1 MSFEK
6 PSTGRLGESRKVSLK
21 IMVDKQVKDAL
32 GKIRTKKSVSNLVNG
47 LLMITIRQFDPGPS
61 APLIHDLRA
70 LFKKH
75 LLRAKLSG
83 DGEEITCIENLESQL
98 QPYYDL
104 AGVPIDGAE
113 IKFEE
118 EINRTSTTVSF
129 AHDYSWYSTPHMC
142 HESPMAFYRKER
154 SWKCSICGSRYYED

>member
-1 MSFEK
+1 
-6 PSTGRLGESRKVSLK
+6 
-21 IMVDKQVKDAL
+21 MVDKQVKDAL

-47 LLMITIRQFDPGPS
+47 LLTITIRQFDPGPS
-61 APLIHDLRA
+61 APLIYDLRA
-70 LFKKH
+70 LFKRH

-83 DGEEITCIENLESQL
+83 DGEVITCIENLESQL

-104 AGVPIDGAE
+104 AEVPTDGAG
-113 IKFEE
+113 IRIEE

-142 HESPMAFYRKER
+142 HGSPMAFSRKER
-154 SWKCSICGSRYYED
+154 SWKCSICGGCYYDD